1 MTNSTRL
8 LRWLTPPVRQERDDW
23 TLLRTCADSSE
34 RLAAD
39 SEALRRLRISYR
51 ELNQQNQELKITP
64 QHKVL
69 IQLQAR
75 VQVILL
81 RCRLYLDPQPTHS
94 VSQLQE
100 PILARILDYLREEQ
114 RYIRQQMLLSQTTQ
128 HYVRQLKVATQDV
141 WTKTHCSPNLL
152 LNLIRKIKNDDVHL
166 HQPGEFLFASL
177 NDIQEMTSEQI
188 PDSDLSVYLRGL
200 ETARLIFFVSRRK
213 IAWQESCELLM
224 IAGLLHDL
232 GWLMIKPTKNARG
245 EKLKTDP
252 SEIEQGHPVLGAALL
267 GGLRGFP
274 GDSYLTEVISQH
286 HERLDGTGYPRG
298 LHTSALGEYSRRLA
312 VVCRFLEL
320 KNSERELTAD
330 GIRTFEREEVA
341 FAAALQLFRESR
353 RGEWDETVVDQF
365 LSALD
370 ESLLQVLIETDR
382 HNDPFTLKRF
392 QQQRRDEAH
401 ELIPPPHFTMDAATT
416 ESANLTENHSKL

>member
-23 TLLRTCADSSE
+23 TLLRSCADDAE
-34 RLAAD
+34 LLATD
-39 SEALRRLRISYR
+39 SDAFRRLRISYR
-51 ELNQQNQELKITP
+51 ELNQQNQELKIAP
-64 QHKVL
+64 QLKVL
-69 IQLQAR
+69 TQLQAR

-81 RCRLYLDPQPTHS
+81 RCRLYLDTHPTHS
-94 VSQLQE
+94 VSQAQE
-100 PILARILDYLREEQ
+100 PILTRILDYLREEQ
-114 RYIRQQMLLSQTTQ
+114 RYIRQQLLLTQTTE
-128 HYVRQLKVATQDV
+128 HYVKQLKLATQDV
-141 WTKTHCSPNLL
+141 WTKTYCCPNLL

-177 NDIQEMTSEQI
+177 DDIQDRIGAQLQDAE
-188 PDSDLSVYLRGL
+188 LSAYLRGL
-200 ETARLIFFVSRRK
+200 ETARLTYFVSRK
-213 IAWQESCELLM
+213 ITAWQESCELLM

-232 GWLMIKPTKNARG
+232 GWLMIKSRKNTRA
-245 EKLKTDP
+245 EKSKTDQ
-252 SEIEQGHPVLGAALL
+252 SEIEQGHPALGAALL

-320 KNSERELTAD
+320 KNIERELTAD
-330 GIRTFEREEVA
+330 GIRTYEREEVA
-341 FAAALQLFRESR
+341 FAAALQLFREAR

-370 ESLLQVLIETDR
+370 ESLLETLIEADR

-392 QQQRRDEAH
+392 QQQRRDDAH
-401 ELIPPPHFTMDAATT
+401 ESIPPPHFSIESSTT
-416 ESANLTENHSKL
+416 ESANLTENHSKS

>member
-23 TLLRTCADSSE
+23 TLLRYCADGSKLLPVDSS
-34 RLAAD
+34 
-39 SEALRRLRISYR
+39 ALRMLQISYR
-51 ELNQQNQELKITP
+51 ELNQQNQGLKIAP
-64 QHKVL
+64 QHTIL

-81 RCRLYLDPQPTHS
+81 RCRLYLDEHPTHS
-94 VSQLQE
+94 VSQAQE
-100 PILARILDYLREEQ
+100 PILARILEYLREEQ
-114 RYIRQQMLLSQTTQ
+114 RYIRQQLLLAQTTEY
-128 HYVRQLKVATQDV
+128 YVKQLKLATQDV
-141 WTKTHCSPNLL
+141 WTKTYCCPNLL
-152 LNLIRKIKNDDVHL
+152 LNLIRKIKNDDAHL

-177 NDIQEMTSEQI
+177 ENIQEVTTDQLN
-188 PDSDLSVYLRGL
+188 DADLAVYLRGL
-200 ETARLIFFVSRRK
+200 ETARLICFVSRK
-213 IAWQESCELLM
+213 ISAWQESGDLLM

-232 GWLMIKPTKNARG
+232 GWLMLKPQKNARTD
-245 EKLKTDP
+245 KSKTDQR
-252 SEIEQGHPVLGAALL
+252 EIEQGHPVLGAALL

-274 GDSYLTEVISQH
+274 GDSYLSEVISQH

-320 KNSERELTAD
+320 KNIERELTAD
-330 GIRTFEREEVA
+330 GIRTYEREEVA
-341 FAAALQLFRESR
+341 FAAALELFRESR

-370 ESLLQVLIETDR
+370 QSLLEVLKETDR

-392 QQQRRDEAH
+392 QQQRHDAAH
-401 ELIPPPHFTMDAATT
+401 EQIPPPHFSLDSAAA
-416 ESANLTENHSKL
+416 ESVPLTENRSET

>member
-8 LRWLTPPVRQERDDW
+8 LRWLTPPVRQERGDW
-23 TLLRTCADSSE
+23 SLLRSCAESPE

-39 SEALRRLRISYR
+39 SDALRTLRISYR
-51 ELNQQNQELKITP
+51 ELNQQNQELKIAA
-64 QHKVL
+64 QHKTL

-81 RCRLYLDPQPTHS
+81 RCRLYLDENPTHP
-94 VSQLQE
+94 VTQTQQ
-100 PILARILDYLREEQ
+100 PILTRILDYLREEQ
-114 RYIRQQMLLSQTTQ
+114 RYIREQLLLSQTTEY
-128 HYVRQLKVATQDV
+128 YVKQLKQATQDV
-141 WTKTHCSPNLL
+141 WTKTYCSPNLL

-177 NDIQEMTSEQI
+177 NDIQESIHLQI
-188 PDSDLSVYLRGL
+188 QDADLSVYLRGL
-200 ETARLIFFVSRRK
+200 ETARLIFFVGRQVT
-213 IAWQESCELLM
+213 AWQESCELLM

-232 GWLMIKPTKNARG
+232 GWQMLQPKQNARG
-245 EKLKTDP
+245 DKLKTDQ

-274 GDSYLTEVISQH
+274 GDSYLTEIISQH

-320 KNSERELTAD
+320 KNIERELTAD
-330 GIRTFEREEVA
+330 GLRTYEREEVA

-370 ESLLQVLIETDR
+370 ESLLEVLVETDR

-392 QQQRRDEAH
+392 QQQRRDESH
-401 ELIPPPHFTMDAATT
+401 EPIPPPHFSIESSTT
-416 ESANLTENHSKL
+416 ESAHLTENHSES